1 MVKTSIFN
9 CQKLK
14 NTRSLFM
21 GENSEENGAI
31 FLPTPSP
38 ITIANRKLLIVGLV
52 VKVHEAWRGKHQQ

>member
-1 MVKTSIFN
+1 
-9 CQKLK
+9 
-14 NTRSLFM
+14 M